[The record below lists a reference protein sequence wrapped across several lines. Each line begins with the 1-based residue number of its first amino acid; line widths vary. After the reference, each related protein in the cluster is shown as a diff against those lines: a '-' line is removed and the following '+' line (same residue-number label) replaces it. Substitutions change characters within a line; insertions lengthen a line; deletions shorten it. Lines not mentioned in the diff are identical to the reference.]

1 MGANQACRALTALAA
16 FSLALSLAGLPS
28 VSTAAGQDTQDKPEV
43 VSLLGRPLYA
53 TPAAGEELAKL
64 ERELA
69 DARAARNARPNDP
82 EAVILLGRRLA
93 ALWRYREAV
102 EVYTQGIM
110 RWSDN
115 AMLFRHRGHRFISVR
130 EFEKAILDL
139 VKARTLKENDF
150 DILYHL
156 GLAFYLE
163 GRFEMAKRSYEA
175 CLQAAADEGSSVAVR
190 HWLFMTLRRLGL
202 TGEADA
208 LLEGIH
214 PEMSVGENAP
224 YLSLLLFYKSHKKEE
239 DILKLMEAS
248 PLDAATLGNGLAVWY
263 LTGGREAEAR
273 ALMERIVGLEHWPAF
288 GFIAAEAELARLKSA
303 AD

>member
-1 MGANQACRALTALAA
+1 MAARKTNAPLALLAALTLAA
-16 FSLALSLAGLPS
+16 SAAASAA
-28 VSTAAGQDTQDKPEV
+28 VSAAAGGDAQDKPEV
-43 VSLLGRPLYA
+43 MSLLGRPLYA
-53 TPAAGEELAKL
+53 IPAAGEELAKL
-64 ERELA
+64 EQELA

-82 EAVILLGRRLA
+82 EAVVLLGRRLA
-93 ALWRYREAV
+93 ALWRYREAI

-130 EFEKAILDL
+130 EFEKAVLDL

-163 GRFEMAKRSYEA
+163 GRFEMAGRAYEA
-175 CLQAAADEGSSVAVR
+175 CLQASADEGSSVAVR
-190 HWLFMTLRRLGL
+190 HWLFMTLRRLGRS
-202 TGEADA
+202 GEADA

-214 PEMSVGENAP
+214 PDMSVGENVP
-224 YLSLLLFYKSHKKEE
+224 YLNLLLFYKSLKTEA
-239 DILKLMEAS
+239 DILKLMETS
-248 PLDAATLGNGLAVWY
+248 PLDAATLGNGLAVWM
-263 LTGGREAEAR
+263 LTSGREAEAR
-273 ALMERIVGLEHWPAF
+273 SLMERIVALDHWPAF
-288 GFIAAEAELARLKSA
+288 GFIAAEAELARRKSA